1 MAAVAAVSTSF
12 AQVSI
17 TGGLAFGFIKDTQD
31 KTTGAAAHGLVNT
44 DAYIDINA
52 TEDLGGGMKLSGT
65 FEFNADGERKAKAY
79 AGDKS
84 LVISSPA
91 ATFALANTRSGGNQG
106 AALVAP
112 VNLWEGAFDVGN
124 VITRVAID
132 AAAVNIPLT
141 PAITASV
148 KYVEASNDGSTEP
161 GSVTMVY
168 GGTYA
173 ANGLKATLQYNVTN
187 FTDGLKTALGVTDPR
202 TASTD
207 LSVIYDAG
215 VAKVGF
221 GYDSARRGKA
231 NGTDEAATLLGVS
244 VPFGKFSAGLN
255 YGKRDT
261 SSFAQAGVQYD
272 LSNRTNVNASYGTY
286 TTGKG
291 AVGGGDLVQDT
302 TKVSLNHSF

>member
-1 MAAVAAVSTSF
+1 MAAVAAVSSSF

-17 TGGLAFGFIKDTQD
+17 TGGLAFGFIKDIQD

-52 TEDLGGGMKLSGT
+52 TEDLGSGMKLSGT
-65 FEFNADGERKAKAY
+65 FEFNADGQRKATTY

-84 LVISSPA
+84 LVVSTSA
-91 ATFALANTRSGGNQG
+91 ATFAIANTRSGGNQS

-112 VNLWEGAFDVGN
+112 VNLWQGFFDVSG
-124 VITRVAID
+124 VITRLPID
-132 AAAVNIPLT
+132 VAAVSIPLT

-148 KYVEASNDGSTEP
+148 KYVEASSDGGGEP

-187 FTDGLKTALGVTDPR
+187 FTDGLKTTLGTTDPR

-221 GYDSARRGKA
+221 GYDSARRGKP

-272 LSNRTNVNASYGTY
+272 LSKRTNVNASYGTY